1 MQVGKAARAIK
12 PELSSIYR
20 AVTDGTNETLQSCH
34 LRRLAIEMK
43 ECNDSAQRDFDSR
56 EISTKIASATAD
68 NMSRRLG

>member
-1 MQVGKAARAIK
+1 
-12 PELSSIYR
+12 
-20 AVTDGTNETLQSCH
+20 VTDGTNETLESSK

-43 ECNDSAQRDFDSR
+43 KCDDSAQRDFDSR

>member
-1 MQVGKAARAIK
+1 
-12 PELSSIYR
+12 
-20 AVTDGTNETLQSCH
+20 VTDGTNETLESCQ

-56 EISTKIASATAD
+56 EISTKIAPATAD